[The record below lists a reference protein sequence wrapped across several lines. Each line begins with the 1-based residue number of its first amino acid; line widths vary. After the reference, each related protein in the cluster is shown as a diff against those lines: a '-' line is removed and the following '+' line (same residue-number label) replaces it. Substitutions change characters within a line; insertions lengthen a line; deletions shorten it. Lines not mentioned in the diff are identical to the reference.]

1 MNKVKPEECIAI
13 DFGTSNTAVYT
24 YINKIYVNPV
34 YCAEANYCIPS
45 VAMIDRKSIIIPDK
59 LDKSQK
65 SKGYIYSVKRILG
78 KNKSQFKDSEIDEGI
93 FHSPINFDK
102 PQDPYFEVSYG
113 PGKSQETRKV
123 YPIEVATEI
132 LRKCKEVA
140 EKKIDSHLEVRNCV
154 MTIPNYFFDTSKKAL
169 KEAARLAGLNVLY
182 FLKEPTA
189 AGIRFISDSNENTE
203 IKEGEMVMVFDFGG
217 GTLDLTLMVRNDD
230 DFEVKA
236 QGGDPGLGGDK
247 IDELFCSHVLQ
258 KYKDEYGEDLIGE
271 VGSKKYKRNYTKLL
285 TLCRE
290 AKEKLSAAKS
300 FDVPLAEFN
309 AECDDISITVNEF
322 EGSIMSEIKPR
333 LDRALENDI
342 FKRNIDQIKHVIL
355 VGGSSKIPYIHRYIR
370 QWIPN
375 AKVHTN
381 QNPHTVVV
389 EGAMR
394 HLVNEYKV
402 EEVFEDSLGFEV
414 SKEMSEHFFPGIR
427 LPCSTIKYFTLHEN
441 KEDNQINVYRK
452 VNGKWQLQ
460 GKIDLQATREMGMST
475 DQTVQ
480 IRVTC
485 SNDTTVTYTVLDRRR
500 KEIGNLSLA
509 LSFFVCSN
517 HLSVKIP
524 KLIRF
529 IAL

>member
-1 MNKVKPEECIAI
+1 MSKVKPEECIAI

-24 YINKIYVNPV
+24 YVNRKLLNPV
-34 YCAEANYCIPS
+34 DTVDTNYCIPS

-59 LDKSQK
+59 LVNTQA

-93 FHSPINFDK
+93 FHSPINFDD

-113 PGKSQETRKV
+113 SGKSQETRKV

-132 LRKCKEVA
+132 LKKCKEVA

-169 KEAARLAGLNVLY
+169 REAARRAGLNVLY

-189 AGIRFISDSNENTE
+189 AGICCLDDKEKKQGGNSEVINME

-258 KYKDEYGEDLIGE
+258 KYKDEYGEDLLGG
-271 VGSKKYKRNYTKLL
+271 VGSKKYKRNYPKLL
-285 TLCRE
+285 TVCRE
-290 AKEKLSAAKS
+290 AKEHLSAVLNC
-300 FDVPLAEFN
+300 DVPLSEFT
-309 AECDDISITVNEF
+309 AECDDVTVSQEDF
-322 EGSIMSEIKPR
+322 EGIIMSKIKPR
-333 LDRALENDI
+333 LDKALENDI

-355 VGGSSKIPYIHRYIR
+355 VGGSSKIPYIQEHLKTFFKS
-370 QWIPN
+370 IPVSDTS
-375 AKVHTN
+375 KY
-381 QNPHTVVV
+381 NPHTTVV

-394 HLVNEYKV
+394 VKVNNWYH
-402 EEVFEDSLGFEV
+402 EVSESLECCLGFKVKGEQSN
-414 SKEMSEHFFPGIR
+414 SKLQIDIHPGVEI
-427 LPCSTIKYFTLHEN
+427 PITITRYFNLN
-441 KEDNQINVYRK
+441 GSDIDVYRSF
-452 VNGKWQLQ
+452 NG
-460 GKIDLQATREMGMST
+460 RERIEGT
-475 DQTVQ
+475 
-480 IRVTC
+480 IRVDQAREEFGRKMVRVRITC
-485 SNDTTVTYTVLDRRR
+485 NKDTSVVYSVYSENDR
-500 KEIGNLSLA
+500 EIGKLEISP
-509 LSFFVCSN
+509 
-517 HLSVKIP
+517 KI
-524 KLIRF
+524 
-529 IAL
+529 